1 MPRPCTSTTLTYE
14 VLPVLY
20 KNQMFN
26 LDALIQNHF
35 LNKTPCFKIFVLFQN
50 TAHPTHPQA
59 ALFVN

>member
-14 VLPVLY
+14 VLSVLY

-35 LNKTPCFKIFVLFQN
+35 LNKTPCFKIFVLF
-50 TAHPTHPQA
+50 
-59 ALFVN
+59 